1 MQRRY
6 QIFVVFSGVLAFF
19 LLSGFGLFHHKK
31 YETPITK
38 ETLQPDKVLFDKAI
52 RNIEHGDYEAARLTL
67 NTLINTYDT
76 SEYLAKAKLAIADS
90 WFREGGAHGLAEAEA
105 EYKDFIL
112 FYPNMEE
119 AAQSQF
125 RICNIHF
132 KQMEK
137 ADRDNTQGQRAEDEC
152 RQVMVQFPNATK
164 YVQPAQQMLREVQEV
179 LADKEF
185 RTGLF
190 YSNKGSFP
198 AASNRLSFV
207 AQQYPLYSG
216 ADEALWLNANAF
228 HRMGDRFEDREVDS
242 LSRIVRDYPLSAHV
256 NGAKE
261 RLTAMKRPIPGA
273 DPAAYARQKAD
284 LEARTRPG
292 IVHRVLSPFESR
304 PDVYLAAKNGTPAM
318 TAVRPA
324 VPLSVPA
331 PPGGGQNGISDVT
344 ATQVEDSAEIDRAPD
359 ARLGA
364 AGAAANAAGTT
375 ANVTG
380 TTATTATGTAATP
393 TATAT
398 TATGTATGEG
408 EQKAAIAIAA
418 VKASDP
424 ASAALAPSAQ
434 ASANANLPTNHPPT
448 KEQLKIYNKQ
458 VKKYQEAQKKQA
470 AAAAKAGASG
480 KPATGTT
487 PAATDA
493 TTPAA
498 TTTPA
503 TTAPAAKPQ

>member
-1 MQRRY
+1 ML
-6 QIFVVFSGVLAFF
+6 VVFTGVLAFF

-52 RNIEHGDYEAARLTL
+52 RNIEHGDFEAARLTL

-90 WFREGGAHGLAEAEA
+90 WFREGGTHGLAEAEA

-125 RICNIHF
+125 KICDIHF

-137 ADRDNTQGQRAEDEC
+137 ADRDNTQAQRAEDEC
-152 RQVMVQFPNATK
+152 RHEMEAFPNSK
-164 YVQPAQQMLREVQEV
+164 YVLPAQQMLREVQEV

-185 RTGLF
+185 KTGLF

-228 HRMGDRFEDREVDS
+228 RKMGDRFEDREVDS
-242 LSRIVRDYPLSAHV
+242 LNRIVRDYPLSAHV
-256 NGAKE
+256 NASKE

-284 LEARTRPG
+284 LEARVRPG
-292 IVHRVLSPFESR
+292 IIHRVLSPFESR
-304 PDVYLAAKNGTPAM
+304 PDTYMASTHGTPSM

-324 VPLSVPA
+324 VPLSVPSTA
-331 PPGGGQNGISDVT
+331 AGGQNGISDVT
-344 ATQVEDSAEIDRAPD
+344 ATQVADSAEIDRAQD

-364 AGAAANAAGTT
+364 AGTAANAA
-375 ANVTG
+375 TG
-380 TTATTATGTAATP
+380 Q
-393 TATAT
+393 
-398 TATGTATGEG
+398 G
-408 EQKAAIAIAA
+408 EQKAGLGAA
-418 VKASDP
+418 PVKSSDP
-424 ASAALAPSAQ
+424 ASAQLAPSADS
-434 ASANANLPTNHPPT
+434 SANVNLPTNHPAT
-448 KEQLKIYNKQ
+448 KEQIKAYNKQ
-458 VKKYQEAQKKQA
+458 VKKALEIQKKNAPKAPTSGQPAPGA
-470 AAAAKAGASG
+470 APA
-480 KPATGTT
+480 ATGTDT
-487 PAATDA
+487 IT
-493 TTPAA
+493 
-498 TTTPA
+498 
-503 TTAPAAKPQ
+503 PAAKPQ